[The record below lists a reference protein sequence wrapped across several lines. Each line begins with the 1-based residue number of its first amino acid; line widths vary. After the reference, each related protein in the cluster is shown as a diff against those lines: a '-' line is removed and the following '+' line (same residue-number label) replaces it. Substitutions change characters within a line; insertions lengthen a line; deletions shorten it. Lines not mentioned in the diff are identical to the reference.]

1 MRDLARKFRVAL
13 GPALLL
19 VLGACGKVGVDA
31 GGESNGSNGGVAFII
46 LAGFLVFGA
55 IVLWFIL
62 GRED

>member
-1 MRDLARKFRVAL
+1 MKDIVRRFRSAFAPL
-13 GPALLL
+13 LLL
-19 VLGACGKVGVDA
+19 VFGACGKVGVDA

-55 IVLWFIL
+55 ILLWFIL

>member
-1 MRDLARKFRVAL
+1 MRGRVGAARVAVVA
-13 GPALLL
+13 ALLTL
-19 VLGACGKVGVDA
+19 LSACGKVGVDA
-31 GGESNGSNGGVAFII
+31 GGETSGSNGGVAFII

>member
-1 MRDLARKFRVAL
+1 MRERAR
-13 GPALLL
+13 L
-19 VLGACGKVGVDA
+19 VLCTALVLLSSACGKVGVDA
-31 GGESNGSNGGVAFII
+31 GGETNGSNGGVAFII

>member
-1 MRDLARKFRVAL
+1 MKELSRALRLTLAVA
-13 GPALLL
+13 ALTL
-19 VLGACGKVGVDA
+19 LGACSKVGVDA
-31 GGESNGSNGGVAFII
+31 GGETSGSNGGVAFII

>member
-1 MRDLARKFRVAL
+1 MKTVRLALASASLFL
-13 GPALLL
+13 
-19 VLGACGKVGVDA
+19 LGACGKVGVDA

-55 IVLWFIL
+55 ILLWFIL